1 VIVVWFGCGNTKGI
15 KNMPKIKID
24 FFVRSN
30 EYSNLA
36 DRGYPNGR
44 PQKENEKINVVHTC
58 DYNGKGD
65 INKGKYMTQES
76 KINALKDMVDFL
88 KKSKISPILEE
99 LRNNKCKAKV
109 KELIEKEKIQ
119 DADMIE
125 LFVPLVLMQYG
136 LEECG
141 ELVGID
147 SELDNFIMEYKE
159 YYDLFCFII
168 TEY

>member
-1 VIVVWFGCGNTKGI
+1 
-15 KNMPKIKID
+15 
-24 FFVRSN
+24 
-30 EYSNLA
+30 
-36 DRGYPNGR
+36 
-44 PQKENEKINVVHTC
+44 
-58 DYNGKGD
+58 
-65 INKGKYMTQES
+65 MTQES
-76 KINALKDMVDFL
+76 KIYALKDMVDFL

-99 LRNNKCKAKV
+99 LRNNKCKIKV

-136 LEECG
+136 LGECE

-147 SELDNFIMEYKE
+147 SELDNFIIEYKE

-168 TEY
+168 NEYSTSCMKIWNKQCGYLKK